1 MSQDSTLPVSPKPKS
16 QKSGPLDKFP
26 AEVREAHARFLANGD
41 VDSLDTVVLAVVRD
55 HQPAHARTPEFLKLA
70 DSDKLMGSLGF
81 DSLALAEIYATT
93 SYYLQHRSSV
103 DDYLK
108 ERQQGHDRL
117 RQLNESRSDP
127 AGLRERLLKRKPQS

>member
-26 AEVREAHARFLANGD
+26 AEVREAHARFLASGD

-55 HQPAHARTPEFLKLA
+55 HQPAHARTPESLKLA

-81 DSLALAEIYATT
+81 DSLALAEIVFFIEDLYKVSITNTELVTITT
-93 SYYLQHRSSV
+93 VGELRGFIRTKVAAAGASGRSPS
-103 DDYLK
+103 
-108 ERQQGHDRL
+108 
-117 RQLNESRSDP
+117 N
-127 AGLRERLLKRKPQS
+127 